1 MTWGLQLRNLEPL
14 HIKIQCTCGQSSR
27 LYASDILAFEKCH
40 LFFSGRIHFLDIDS
54 SFGEL
59 SSLIYFHNCRMEIV
73 CDHCTLH
80 RNDSNFC
87 HVYLSIFAMFPVAI
101 GWLGLT
107 GSSFAI
113 L

>member
-1 MTWGLQLRNLEPL
+1 MLEVKFLKCPSFVFD
-14 HIKIQCTCGQSSR
+14 T
-27 LYASDILAFEKCH
+27 LAFEKCH

-73 CDHCTLH
+73 SDHSTLH

-87 HVYLSIFAMFPVAI
+87 HVYLSVFAMLPAAI

-107 GSSFAI
+107 MSSFAN